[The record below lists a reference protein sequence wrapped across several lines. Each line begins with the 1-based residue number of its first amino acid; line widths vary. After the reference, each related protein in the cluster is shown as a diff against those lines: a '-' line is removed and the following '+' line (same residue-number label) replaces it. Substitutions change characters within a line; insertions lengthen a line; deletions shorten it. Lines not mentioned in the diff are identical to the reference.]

1 MDLDTRITYMGLR
14 AFNFL
19 YDVGKFI
26 GKITYQS
33 LSDFS
38 SYMGGRYNQWLFLEG
53 DIGPLPDSVIKN
65 RSITNIVWFYDV
77 SKFKLT
83 HSHNIGLQVT
93 STHPF
98 LTASIRVG
106 NIEYDMDEFINN
118 FKWISNA
125 TVYPT
130 CRLMLHAWSI
140 HSGIWL
146 SRNDN
151 PILRVITHEGEQVD
165 ITIFGDNDTI
175 WHRVLLGTESDSD
188 SNNDADSEGS
198 TDNDESS
205 TTSDSAE
212 QNETSQAENDESK
225 SDESNEENT
234 SDITTSTFNDRNRI
248 DLEQMEVIDV
258 PVSSM

>member
-19 YDVGKFI
+19 YDIGKFI
-26 GKITYQS
+26 AKVTFQS

-83 HSHNIGLQVT
+83 HNHNQGLQVT

-98 LTASIRVG
+98 LTASICVG

-125 TVYPT
+125 AVYPT
-130 CRLMLHAWSI
+130 CKLMLYAWSI

-146 SRNDN
+146 SSDDN

-165 ITIFGDNDTI
+165 IPIFGDNDTI
-175 WHRVLLGTESDSD
+175 WRRILLGVDSDSD
-188 SNNDADSEGS
+188 SDSESSNDADSE
-198 TDNDESS
+198 DS
-205 TTSDSAE
+205 TTSDRAE
-212 QNETSQAENDESK
+212 QNESGQIENDESD

-234 SDITTSTFNDRNRI
+234 SEISTSSSNNRNRI
-248 DLEQMEVIDV
+248 DSEQMEVIDA
-258 PVSSM
+258 PVSST